1 MEMSIFFRVGEVWI
15 GFARLRMWSW
25 PDGSRWVEG
34 QSTAN
39 FIPGKPGLFDKWSYL
54 TADGDLS
61 ATADEEQ
68 LMYYIC
74 EVDKVSG
81 RHIPQT
87 LMSDNEINS

>member
-1 MEMSIFFRVGEVWI
+1 MGEIWI
-15 GFARLRMWSW
+15 GFTRLQWWAW
-25 PDGSRWVEG
+25 PDGISWFEG
-34 QSTAN
+34 KSTAN
-39 FIPGKPGLFDKWSYL
+39 FMPGKPGLSDRRSYL

-81 RHIPQT
+81 MQNQNKPHII
-87 LMSDNEINS
+87 EFWI